1 VNAVAAIVRLPET
14 RTAAPEPR
22 RRGFAVPERSGL
34 RRLALIGF
42 LTTFAFVAFEATF
55 SLFGSDRFQLT
66 EGSTAAV
73 FLGIGLVLVGIQG
86 GGFGRLVERF
96 GVPRLYVAG
105 LVVLAAGLALVGL
118 ARGWPLLVLGLL
130 LVSLGQGVA
139 SPSMTELVNREA
151 GEYHR
156 GEAMG
161 FQQSA
166 GAVGRVLGPPLAGS
180 AFDRLGAGSPML
192 LGGALIAVAAMLV
205 VAWGVH
211 RSVTTPAA

>member
-14 RTAAPEPR
+14 KRAAAPAR
-22 RRGFAVPERSGL
+22 RRGFAVPTQGNL
-34 RRLALIGF
+34 RRLALVGF

-55 SLFGSDRFQLT
+55 SLFGSTRFELT
-66 EGSTAAV
+66 EGSTAMV
-73 FLGIGLVLVGIQG
+73 FLGIGLVLVGVQG

-105 LVVLAAGLALVGL
+105 LCVLAVGLAVVGM

-139 SPSMTELVNREA
+139 SPSITELVNREA
-151 GEYHR
+151 GEAHR

-180 AFDRLGAGSPML
+180 AFDRLGSGSPML
-192 LGGALIAVAAMLV
+192 LGGALIAVAALLV

-211 RSVTTPAA
+211 RPVTTPGG